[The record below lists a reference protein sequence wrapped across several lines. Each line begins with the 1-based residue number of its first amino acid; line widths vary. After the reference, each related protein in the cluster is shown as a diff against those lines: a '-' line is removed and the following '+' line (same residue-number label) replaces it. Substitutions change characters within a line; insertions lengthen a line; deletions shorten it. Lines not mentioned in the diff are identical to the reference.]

1 MDNEKHMAKLAVTI
15 PSSLEAAVR
24 DLSTQR
30 KASLDSL
37 VSAALSEY
45 VHSSPRRMYQISTST
60 ALVEGV
66 YSGSVSSSILLEH
79 GDFGVGTFEGL
90 DGEMVILDGEI
101 YQAAGSVRR
110 RSDDFLVPFASITHF
125 REDAVVQI
133 EKAARLKDIELA
145 CEPHRVSE
153 NLFYALRVVASLTPY
168 MHVQCILFRKDGEHH
183 RSEFVDSAPVV
194 ILGTA
199 AARTKKYSP
208 DKRRNR
214 SQRGG
219 SRPHLSGIRH
229 AGPDLPW
236 ACRDRCRTRF
246 VNRGLS
252 ALPFRSG
259 RLRLAL
265 LREAGS
271 SAQDSR
277 GRAY

>member
-1 MDNEKHMAKLAVTI
+1 MQIGIDSFGAVISEPATG
-15 PSSLEAAVR
+15 LT
-24 DLSTQR
+24 LSPVQR
-30 KASLDSL
+30 M
-37 VSAALSEY
+37 EN
-45 VHSSPRRMYQISTST
+45 
-60 ALVEGV
+60 
-66 YSGSVSSSILLEH
+66 LLEEI
-79 GDFGVGTFEGL
+79 GLADQVGLDVFGV
-90 DGEMVILDGEI
+90 
-101 YQAAGSVRR
+101 
-110 RSDDFLVPFASITHF
+110 
-125 REDAVVQI
+125 
-133 EKAARLKDIELA
+133 
-145 CEPHRVSE
+145 
-153 NLFYALRVVASLTPY
+153 
-168 MHVQCILFRKDGEHH
+168 GEHH

-194 ILGTA
+194 ILGAA

-252 ALPFRSG
+252 ALRFRSG

>member
-37 VSAALSEY
+37 ASAAPSEY
-45 VHSSPRRMYQISTST
+45 AHSSPRRMYQISTST

-153 NLFYALRVVASLTPY
+153 NLFYALRVDGVFDAVYARAVHPVLQGRRTPSERVRGFSASGYPG
-168 MHVQCILFRKDGEHH
+168 H
-183 RSEFVDSAPVV
+183 
-194 ILGTA
+194 
-199 AARTKKYSP
+199 
-208 DKRRNR
+208 
-214 SQRGG
+214 
-219 SRPHLSGIRH
+219 SGCSHQEIF
-229 AGPDLPW
+229 A
-236 ACRDRCRTRF
+236 
-246 VNRGLS
+246 
-252 ALPFRSG
+252 
-259 RLRLAL
+259 
-265 LREAGS
+265 
-271 SAQDSR
+271 
-277 GRAY
+277 